1 MRVYIRLPCIVAKRP
16 ETLFPDVTQADR
28 VHPQADD
35 LSLIGLEKLGRRLH
49 HQDNWNVGDEVAA
62 HRQIDRKRSL
72 RCTRN
77 SDNDDLSAVQI
88 FQSHPVV
95 MLNYEGQRIHAAV
108 IILVEAIDT
117 ARHAAGSRTYK

>member
-16 ETLFPDVTQADR
+16 ETLFPDVTQAKR

-49 HQDNWNVGDEVAA
+49 SQDNWNVGDEVAS

-77 SDNDDLSAVQI
+77 SDNDNLSAIQI
-88 FQSHPVV
+88 FKSHTIV
-95 MLNYEGQRIHAAV
+95 MLNHEGQRNHAAV
-108 IILVEAIDT
+108 IIFVEAMDT
-117 ARHAAGSRTYK
+117 ARHAAGGGTKK

>member
-1 MRVYIRLPCIVAKRP
+1 MRVYIRLPCMVAKRP
-16 ETLFPDVTQADR
+16 ETLFPDVTQANR

-49 HQDNWNVGDEVAA
+49 SQDNWNVGDEVAS

-77 SDNDDLSAVQI
+77 SDNDDLSAIQI

-95 MLNYEGQRIHAAV
+95 MLNIDSKCNH
-108 IILVEAIDT
+108 EAIIIF
-117 ARHAAGSRTYK
+117 